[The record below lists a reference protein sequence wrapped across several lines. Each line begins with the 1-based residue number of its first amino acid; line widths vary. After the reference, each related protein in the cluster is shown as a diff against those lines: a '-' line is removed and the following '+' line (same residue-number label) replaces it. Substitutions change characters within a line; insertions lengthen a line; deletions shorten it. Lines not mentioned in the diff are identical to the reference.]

1 VSPMRVI
8 SRPVIAGGAGC
19 PGPGMENTA
28 VTDVTA
34 DFIAQALRGQTSFV
48 PGLRCSRLT
57 FTTGSADPAHCS
69 SARAV
74 QA

>member
-1 VSPMRVI
+1 MRVI

-48 PGLRCSRLT
+48 PGL
-57 FTTGSADPAHCS
+57 
-69 SARAV
+69 
-74 QA
+74 